1 MCEQYHNTVYV
12 EDMARQGVNWWGQGK
27 QCKIYPP
34 QVIEFD
40 LVMGCMVPQIMRYV
54 GEEFIVI
61 DANLIQIVGD

>member
-12 EDMARQGVNWWGQGK
+12 EDMARQSQLVGQAK
-27 QCKIYPP
+27 QCKIYPS

-61 DANLIQIVGD
+61 DANLIRIVGD